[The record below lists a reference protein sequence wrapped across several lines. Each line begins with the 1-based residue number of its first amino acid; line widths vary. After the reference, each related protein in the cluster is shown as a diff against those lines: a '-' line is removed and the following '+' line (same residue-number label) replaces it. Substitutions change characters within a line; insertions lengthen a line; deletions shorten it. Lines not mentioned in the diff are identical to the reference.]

1 MSSILPLIIG
11 DGTEEISKAR
21 LERKKKGMSK
31 NKTVFVCREC
41 GAEYSKWNGKCTA
54 CGEWNSLEETVPIT
68 VGTGKT
74 SSVGTLK
81 FSRISDINYNEE
93 IRYDT
98 GISELDRVLGGG
110 LVKGSL
116 VLIGGDPGIGKST
129 LLLQI
134 CGFMGRAHTILYVS
148 GEESERQ
155 IKLRAERL
163 GVSSENLFLA
173 SENNCESIIRA
184 VCENKPEIV
193 MIDSIQTITS
203 SAISSTAGSIV
214 QVRECT
220 GAFMRMAK
228 SEEIPVF
235 IVSHVNKDGGIA
247 GPKIMEHIVDTV
259 LYFEGEKQ
267 HAYRILRAIKNRFGS
282 TNEIGVF
289 KMDDEGL
296 TEVENPSEM
305 MLSGR
310 LKNVS
315 GSTILCAVE
324 GSRPI
329 LAEIQALVTKS
340 SFTSPRRVAT
350 GFDYNRL
357 YMILAVLEKR
367 CGFVFGGLDVYV
379 NIVGGLR
386 IEEPAADLAVAMAL
400 WSGLCDKPI
409 PDDLLVF
416 GEVGLGGE
424 IRSVSRVRERIKE
437 GARLGFKKCI
447 IPKNSFNELSNNEN
461 YGINIIGANNLIGAF
476 KAVDK

>member
-1 MSSILPLIIG
+1 MGSEDMRG
-11 DGTEEISKAR
+11 
-21 LERKKKGMSK
+21 
-31 NKTVFVCREC
+31 NKTVFVCSEC
-41 GAEYSKWNGKCTA
+41 GAEYSKWNGKCSA
-54 CGEWNSLEETVPIT
+54 CGAWNTLEETQPVT
-68 VGTGKT
+68 VGTGKAAPT
-74 SSVGTLK
+74 GNFTY
-81 FSRISDINYNEE
+81 SRISE
-93 IRYDT
+93 ISYDDETRYDT

-134 CGFMGRAHTILYVS
+134 CGFMGKDHTILYVS

-163 GVSSENLFLA
+163 GVTCENLFLA
-173 SENNCESIIRA
+173 SNNNCESIIRA

-193 MIDSIQTITS
+193 IIDSIQTITS
-203 SAISSTAGSIV
+203 SAINSTAGSIV

-267 HAYRILRAIKNRFGS
+267 LAYRILRAIKNRFGS

-289 KMDDEGL
+289 RMDDSGL
-296 TEVENPSEM
+296 SQVENPSEM

-315 GSTILCAVE
+315 GSVVACSME
-324 GSRPI
+324 GTRPI
-329 LAEIQALVTKS
+329 LAEVQALVTKS
-340 SFTSPRRVAT
+340 NFSAPRRVAT

-367 CGFVFGGLDVYV
+367 CGYFFGGLDVYV
-379 NIVGGLR
+379 NVVGGLKLD
-386 IEEPAADLAVAMAL
+386 EPAADLAVAAAL
-400 WSGLCDKPI
+400 WSSLCDKPI
-409 PDDLLVF
+409 AEDTLVF

-424 IRSVSRVRERIKE
+424 VRSVSRVRERVKE
-437 GARLGFKKCI
+437 AERLGFTKCI
-447 IPKNSFNELSNNEN
+447 IPAHSKRELKSETG
-461 YGINIIGANNLIGAF
+461 GIEVLPAETIVKAF
-476 KAVDK
+476 KELGAGK

>member
-1 MSSILPLIIG
+1 MP
-11 DGTEEISKAR
+11 
-21 LERKKKGMSK
+21 K
-31 NKTVFVCREC
+31 NKTVYICREC
-41 GAEYSKWNGKCTA
+41 GAEHSKWNGQCTA
-54 CGEWNSLEETVPIT
+54 CGAWNTLEETVPVTVT
-68 VGTGKT
+68 VGAGKAAP
-74 SSVGTLK
+74 VGEFK
-81 FSRISDINYNEE
+81 YSRISE
-93 IRYDT
+93 ISYDDETRYGT

-134 CGFMGRAHTILYVS
+134 CGFMGKDHTILYVS

-163 GVSSENLFLA
+163 GVVSENLFLA
-173 SENNCESIIRA
+173 SNNNCESIIKA
-184 VCENKPEIV
+184 VCENKPEVVI
-193 MIDSIQTITS
+193 IDSIQTITS
-203 SAISSTAGSIV
+203 SALTSTAGSIV

-267 HAYRILRAIKNRFGS
+267 LAYRILRAIKNRFGS

-289 KMDDEGL
+289 RMDDDGL
-296 TEVENPSEM
+296 SQVENPSEM

-310 LKNVS
+310 LKNIS
-315 GSTILCAVE
+315 GSAVVCAME
-324 GSRPI
+324 GTRPI
-329 LAEIQALVTKS
+329 LAEVQALVTKS
-340 SFTSPRRVAT
+340 SFSSPRRVAT

-357 YMILAVLEKR
+357 YMIIAVLEKR
-367 CGFVFGGLDVYV
+367 CGFAFGGLDVYV
-379 NIVGGLR
+379 NIVGGLK
-386 IEEPAADLAVAMAL
+386 IDEPAADLAVAMAL
-400 WSGLCDKPI
+400 WSGLCDRAVPE
-409 PDDLLVF
+409 DLLVF

-424 IRSVSRVRERIKE
+424 IRSVSRVRERVRE
-437 GARLGFKKCI
+437 GARLGFSKCV
-447 IPKNSFNELSNNEN
+447 IPKHSFRELSKSEN
-461 YGINIIGANNLIGAF
+461 YGIKIIGADTLSGAF
-476 KAVDK
+476 KAISAKEDKQ

>member
-1 MSSILPLIIG
+1 MP
-11 DGTEEISKAR
+11 
-21 LERKKKGMSK
+21 K
-31 NKTVFVCREC
+31 NKTVYICREC
-41 GAEYSKWNGKCTA
+41 GAEYSKWNGKCTS
-54 CGEWNSLEETVPIT
+54 CGAWNTLEETVPVT
-68 VGTGKT
+68 VGTGKAAP
-74 SSVGTLK
+74 VGAFK
-81 FSRISDINYNEE
+81 YSRISE
-93 IRYDT
+93 ISYDDETRYDT

-134 CGFMGRAHTILYVS
+134 CGFMGKDHTILYVS

-163 GVSSENLFLA
+163 GVACENLFLA
-173 SENNCESIIRA
+173 SNNNCESIIRA

-193 MIDSIQTITS
+193 IIDSIQTITS
-203 SAISSTAGSIV
+203 SALTSTAGSIV

-267 HAYRILRAIKNRFGS
+267 LAYRILRAIKNRFGS

-289 KMDDEGL
+289 RMDDDGL
-296 TEVENPSEM
+296 SEVENPSEM

-315 GSTILCAVE
+315 GSAVVCAME
-324 GSRPI
+324 GTRPI
-329 LAEIQALVTKS
+329 LAEVQALVTKS
-340 SFTSPRRVAT
+340 SFSAPRRVAT

-367 CGFVFGGLDVYV
+367 CGFAFGGLDVYV
-379 NIVGGLR
+379 NIVGGLK
-386 IEEPAADLAVAMAL
+386 IDEPAADLAVAMAL
-400 WSGLCDKPI
+400 WSGLCDKAI
-409 PDDLLVF
+409 PEDLLVF

-424 IRSVSRVRERIKE
+424 IRSVSRVRERVKE
-437 GARLGFKKCI
+437 GARLGFTKCV
-447 IPKNSFNELSNNEN
+447 IPKHSFRELSKTEN
-461 YGINIIGANNLIGAF
+461 YGIKIIGTDTLSGAF
-476 KAVDK
+476 KAIGANKENNSK

>member
-1 MSSILPLIIG
+1 MAKI
-11 DGTEEISKAR
+11 
-21 LERKKKGMSK
+21 
-31 NKTVFVCREC
+31 KTLFVCREC
-41 GAEYSKWNGKCTA
+41 GREYPKWNGRCSA
-54 CGEWNSLEETVPIT
+54 CGEWNTIEEATPPAAVAGKISGP
-68 VGTGKT
+68 VGEFKY
-74 SSVGTLK
+74 
-81 FSRISDINYNEE
+81 SRIGDIEYEDE
-93 IRYDT
+93 TRYET

-134 CGFMGRAHTILYVS
+134 CGFMGKEHTILYVS

-163 GVSSENLFLA
+163 GVNSDNLFLA
-173 SENNCESIIRA
+173 SNNSCESIIHA
-184 VCENKPEIV
+184 VCANKPEVVI
-193 MIDSIQTITS
+193 IDSIQTITS
-203 SAISSTAGSIV
+203 SAVTSAAGSIV

-267 HAYRILRAIKNRFGS
+267 LSYRILRAIKNRFGS

-289 KMDDEGL
+289 NMDDDGL
-296 TEVENPSEM
+296 KEVTNPSEM

-310 LKNVS
+310 LRNIS
-315 GSTILCAVE
+315 GSAVVCSVE
-324 GSRPI
+324 GTRPI
-329 LAEIQALVTKS
+329 LAEVQALVTKS
-340 SFTSPRRVAT
+340 GLSAPRRVAT

-367 CGFVFGGLDVYV
+367 TGFFFGGVDVYV

-386 IEEPAADLAVAMAL
+386 IDEPAADLAVAMAL
-400 WSGLCDKPI
+400 YSGLCDKVI
-409 PDDLLVF
+409 PEKLMVF

-424 IRSVSRVRERIKE
+424 IRAVSHVRERVKE
-437 GARLGFKKCI
+437 GARLGFEKCI
-447 IPKNSFNELSNNEN
+447 IPRQSFSSLSKSEN
-461 YGINIIGANNLIGAF
+461 YGIQIIGVNTLEQAF
-476 KAVDK
+476 RAISEKKPEEK

>member
-1 MSSILPLIIG
+1 MP
-11 DGTEEISKAR
+11 
-21 LERKKKGMSK
+21 K
-31 NKTVFVCREC
+31 NKTVYICREC
-41 GAEYSKWNGKCTA
+41 GAEYSKWNGKCTS
-54 CGEWNSLEETVPIT
+54 CGAWNTLEETVPVT
-68 VGTGKT
+68 VGTGKAAP
-74 SSVGTLK
+74 VGAFK
-81 FSRISDINYNEE
+81 YSRISE
-93 IRYDT
+93 ISYDDETRYDT

-134 CGFMGRAHTILYVS
+134 CGFMGKDHTILYVS

-163 GVSSENLFLA
+163 GVACENLFLA
-173 SENNCESIIRA
+173 SNNNCESIIRA

-193 MIDSIQTITS
+193 IIDSIQTITS
-203 SAISSTAGSIV
+203 SALTSTAGSIV

-267 HAYRILRAIKNRFGS
+267 LAYRILRAIKNRFGS

-289 KMDDEGL
+289 RMDDDGL
-296 TEVENPSEM
+296 SEVENPSEM

-315 GSTILCAVE
+315 GSAVVCAME
-324 GSRPI
+324 GTRPI
-329 LAEIQALVTKS
+329 LAEVQALVTKS
-340 SFTSPRRVAT
+340 SFSAPRRVAT

-367 CGFVFGGLDVYV
+367 CGFAFGGLDVYV
-379 NIVGGLR
+379 NIVGGLK
-386 IEEPAADLAVAMAL
+386 IDEPAADLAVAMAL
-400 WSGLCDKPI
+400 WSGLCDKAVPE
-409 PDDLLVF
+409 DLLVF

-424 IRSVSRVRERIKE
+424 IRSVSRVRERVKE
-437 GARLGFKKCI
+437 GARLGFTKCV
-447 IPKNSFNELSNNEN
+447 IPKHSFRELSKTEN
-461 YGINIIGANNLIGAF
+461 YGIKIIGADTLSGAF
-476 KAVDK
+476 KAVGQ

>member
-1 MSSILPLIIG
+1 MP
-11 DGTEEISKAR
+11 
-21 LERKKKGMSK
+21 K
-31 NKTVFVCREC
+31 NKTLFVCSEC
-41 GAEYSKWNGKCTA
+41 GAESSKWNGKCLS
-54 CGEWNSLEETVPIT
+54 CGAWNTLEETEPVT
-68 VGTGKT
+68 VVAGKSAPTGE
-74 SSVGTLK
+74 LK
-81 FSRISDINYNEE
+81 YSRISE
-93 IRYDT
+93 ISYADETRYGT
-98 GISELDRVLGGG
+98 GSSELDRVLGGG

-134 CGFMGRAHTILYVS
+134 CGFMGDEHTILYVS

-163 GVSSENLFLA
+163 GVKCDNLFLA
-173 SENNCESIIRA
+173 SNNSCESIIKA
-184 VCENKPEIV
+184 VVENKPEIV
-193 MIDSIQTITS
+193 IIDSIQTITS
-203 SAISSTAGSIV
+203 SALNSTAGSIV

-267 HAYRILRAIKNRFGS
+267 LSYRILRAIKNRFGS

-289 KMDDEGL
+289 SMDDDGL
-296 TEVENPSEM
+296 SEVANPSEM

-315 GSTILCAVE
+315 GSAVVCAME
-324 GSRPI
+324 GTRPI
-329 LAEIQALVTKS
+329 LAEVQALVTKS
-340 SFTSPRRVAT
+340 SFSAPRRVAT

-367 CGFVFGGLDVYV
+367 CGFAFGGLDVYV

-386 IEEPAADLAVAMAL
+386 IDEPAADLAVAMAL
-400 WSGLCDKPI
+400 WSGLCDKAVPE
-409 PDDLLVF
+409 DLLVF

-424 IRSVSRVRERIKE
+424 IRSVSRVRERVKE
-437 GARLGFKKCI
+437 GARLGFTKCV
-447 IPKNSFNELSNNEN
+447 IPKNSFKELSKAED
-461 YGINIIGANNLIGAF
+461 YGIKIIGADTLSGAF
-476 KAVDK
+476 KAIGVKKEDNSK

>member
-1 MSSILPLIIG
+1 M
-11 DGTEEISKAR
+11 A
-21 LERKKKGMSK
+21 K
-31 NKTVFVCREC
+31 NKTVFVCSEC
-41 GAEYSKWNGKCTA
+41 GAQSSKWNGKCPS
-54 CGEWNSLEETVPIT
+54 CGAWNTLEETVPVAVVSGKSAPRAGVVP
-68 VGTGKT
+68 VGEFKY
-74 SSVGTLK
+74 
-81 FSRISDINYNEE
+81 SRISEINYEDE
-93 IRYDT
+93 TRYST
-98 GISELDRVLGGG
+98 GIGELDRVLGGG

-134 CGFMGRAHTILYVS
+134 CGFMGNDHTILYVS

-155 IKLRAERL
+155 IKMRAERL
-163 GVSSENLFLA
+163 GVKCENLFLA
-173 SENNCESIIRA
+173 SNNNCESIIKA
-184 VCENKPEIV
+184 VCENKPECVI
-193 MIDSIQTITS
+193 IDSIQTITS
-203 SAISSTAGSIV
+203 SALSSAAGSIV

-259 LYFEGEKQ
+259 LYFEGDKQ
-267 HAYRILRAIKNRFGS
+267 LAFRILRAIKNRFGS

-289 KMDDEGL
+289 KMDDDGL

-310 LKNVS
+310 LANVS
-315 GSTILCAVE
+315 GSTVVCTME
-324 GSRPI
+324 GTRPI
-329 LAEIQALVTKS
+329 LAEVQALVTKS
-340 SFTSPRRVAT
+340 SLSAPRRVAN

-367 CGFVFGGLDVYV
+367 TGFSFGGVDVYV

-386 IEEPAADLAVAMAL
+386 IDEPAADLAVAMAL
-400 WSGLCDKPI
+400 YSGLCDKAI
-409 PDDLLVF
+409 PDNLMVF

-424 IRSVSRVRERIKE
+424 IRSVSRVRERVKE
-437 GARLGFKKCI
+437 GARLGFTKCV
-447 IPKNSFNELSNNEN
+447 IPKNSFSALSKGDN
-461 YGINIIGANNLIGAF
+461 YGIDIIGASTLSGAF
-476 KAVDK
+476 KAVAVKGEKE

>member
-1 MSSILPLIIG
+1 MAKQRSI
-11 DGTEEISKAR
+11 
-21 LERKKKGMSK
+21 
-31 NKTVFVCREC
+31 FVCREC
-41 GAEYSKWNGKCTA
+41 GQEYPKWNGRCTA
-54 CGEWNSLEETVPIT
+54 CGAWNTIEEAAPVIT
-68 VGTGKT
+68 PAGNRAPATE
-74 SSVGTLK
+74 LK
-81 FSRISDINYNEE
+81 YSRIGDISYEDE
-93 IRYDT
+93 TRYTT

-134 CGFMGRAHTILYVS
+134 CGHMGNEHTILYVS

-163 GVSSENLFLA
+163 GVASDNLFL
-173 SENNCESIIRA
+173 SSCNSCESIIHA
-184 VCENKPEIV
+184 VCAEKPEIV
-193 MIDSIQTITS
+193 IIDSIQTITTSTASS
-203 SAISSTAGSIV
+203 SAGSVV

-267 HAYRILRAIKNRFGS
+267 LSYRILRAVKNRFGS

-289 KMDDEGL
+289 SMDDDGL
-296 TEVENPSEM
+296 KQVENPSETL
-305 MLSGR
+305 LSGR

-315 GSTILCAVE
+315 GSAVVCAVE
-324 GSRPI
+324 GTRPI
-329 LAEIQALVTKS
+329 LAEVQALVTKS
-340 SFTSPRRVAT
+340 SLSAPRRVAT

-357 YMILAVLEKR
+357 YMLLAVLEKR
-367 CGFVFGGLDVYV
+367 TGFFFGGVDVYI
-379 NIVGGLR
+379 NIVGGLKLD
-386 IEEPAADLAVAMAL
+386 EPAVDLAVTLAL
-400 WSGLCDKPI
+400 YSGLCDKVI
-409 PDDLLVF
+409 PEKLIAF

-424 IRSVSRVRERIKE
+424 LRAVSHVRERVKE
-437 GARLGFKKCI
+437 GARLGFEGVI
-447 IPKNSFNELSNNEN
+447 LPKQCFKALNRSED
-461 YGINIIGANNLIGAF
+461 YGIRIIGANTLEQAF
-476 KAVDK
+476 RAISGNTAKE

>member
-1 MSSILPLIIG
+1 MP
-11 DGTEEISKAR
+11 
-21 LERKKKGMSK
+21 K
-31 NKTVFVCREC
+31 NKTVYICREC

-54 CGEWNSLEETVPIT
+54 CGAWNTLEETVPVT
-68 VGTGKT
+68 VGTGKAAP
-74 SSVGTLK
+74 VGAFK
-81 FSRISDINYNEE
+81 YSRISE
-93 IRYDT
+93 ISYDDETRYDT
-98 GISELDRVLGGG
+98 GINELDRVLGGG

-134 CGFMGRAHTILYVS
+134 CGFMGKDHTILYVS

-163 GVSSENLFLA
+163 GVASENLFLA
-173 SENNCESIIRA
+173 SNSNCESIIKA

-193 MIDSIQTITS
+193 IIDSIQTITS
-203 SAISSTAGSIV
+203 SALTSTAGSIV

-267 HAYRILRAIKNRFGS
+267 LAYRILRAIKNRFGS

-289 KMDDEGL
+289 RMDDDGL
-296 TEVENPSEM
+296 SEVENPSEM

-315 GSTILCAVE
+315 GSAVVCAME
-324 GSRPI
+324 GTRPI
-329 LAEIQALVTKS
+329 LAEVQALVTKS
-340 SFTSPRRVAT
+340 SFSAPRRVAT

-367 CGFVFGGLDVYV
+367 CGFAFGGLDVYV
-379 NIVGGLR
+379 NIVGGLK
-386 IEEPAADLAVAMAL
+386 IDEPAADLAVAMAL
-400 WSGLCDKPI
+400 WSGLCDKAI
-409 PDDLLVF
+409 PEDLLVF

-424 IRSVSRVRERIKE
+424 IRSVSRVRERVKE
-437 GARLGFKKCI
+437 GARLGFTKCV
-447 IPKNSFNELSNNEN
+447 IPKHSFRELSKTEN
-461 YGINIIGANNLIGAF
+461 YGIKIIGADTLSGAF
-476 KAVDK
+476 KAVGQ